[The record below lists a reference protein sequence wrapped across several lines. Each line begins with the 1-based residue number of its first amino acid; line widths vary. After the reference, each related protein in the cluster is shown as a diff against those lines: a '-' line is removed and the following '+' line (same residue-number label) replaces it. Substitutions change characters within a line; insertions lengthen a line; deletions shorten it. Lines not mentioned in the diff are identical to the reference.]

1 MDKNTIIGLL
11 LIAGI
16 LFTFTLVTEPEP
28 EEQVPKTELVVKDG
42 LDNNVLAVDSA
53 DDLANDV
60 ATIITL
66 DSVPETIKQDPAMLK
81 EYMDS
86 LEMVEKIKIELSQS
100 AAQQENFG
108 IFTPGV
114 VGENQYSTLENDK
127 IIVRF
132 SNKGGRIVD
141 VKLKEYPILERL

>member
-28 EEQVPKTELVVKDG
+28 VDEETKTETAIEDV
-42 LDNNVLAVDSA
+42 LDNNDDVADSA
-53 DDLANDV
+53 DVAFNDV
-60 ATIITL
+60 ATLINS
-66 DSVPETIKQDPAMLK
+66 DSIPETIKQDPAMLK

-100 AAQQENFG
+100 VAQQENFG

-114 VGENQYSTLENDK
+114 VGQSEYS
-127 IIVRF
+127 
-132 SNKGGRIVD
+132 
-141 VKLKEYPILERL
+141 ILN